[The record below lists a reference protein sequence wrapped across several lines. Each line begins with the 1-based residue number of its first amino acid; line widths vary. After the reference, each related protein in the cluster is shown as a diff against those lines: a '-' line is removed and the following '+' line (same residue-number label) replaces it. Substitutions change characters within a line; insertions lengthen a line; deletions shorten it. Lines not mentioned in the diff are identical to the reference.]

1 MKKREI
7 GIAIICAAIFGY
19 SLSTTVVAAEETI
32 DNNICSTSCD
42 DIKEDSLDSDD
53 SMADSDGCNFNSDN
67 NTINPNK
74 DDVDSNDSEIETLDD
89 DFNSDDSD
97 TEMDKDDSYSVD
109 SETETENEDLDSDD
123 SEVETEND
131 ALDTSDSLLEVTEE
145 SCTDI
150 CHIDII
156 YNQEYYVIENLCP
169 TGELEVMELS
179 ASFSVEKGDSLA
191 VDLDNI
197 SPEVREIISSVDQLS
212 NNIDSSFEIRA
223 YVYADNKVKI
233 ESISKKDVE
242 TVSCQVTVIS
252 DSEDSDESNKEDTSE
267 SETPI
272 SSSSDDS
279 SAGQDNSNESCNEDF
294 SLQEKRTES
303 TGEDSSNSDN

>member
-42 DIKEDSLDSDD
+42 DNHEDSLDSDEKD
-53 SMADSDGCNFNSDN
+53 LNSDA
-67 NTINPNK
+67 
-74 DDVDSNDSEIETLDD
+74 SEIETENEDLGSTDSEAETDNEDLD
-89 DFNSDDSD
+89 SDDS
-97 TEMDKDDSYSVD
+97 EV
-109 SETETENEDLDSDD
+109 ENENEDLDSDD
-123 SEVETEND
+123 SEVETDND

-169 TGELEVMELS
+169 TGELEVMDLS
-179 ASFSVEKGDSLA
+179 ASFSVKKGVPLA
-191 VDLDNI
+191 VDLDDI
-197 SPEVREIISSVDQLS
+197 APEVKKIISSVDQLS

-252 DSEDSDESNKEDTSE
+252 DSEDSEESNKEDTSE

-272 SSSSDDS
+272 NSGSDDS
-279 SAGQDNSNESCNEDF
+279 SAGQDNSNESCNEDC
-294 SLQEKRTES
+294 SLQEKRTDS
-303 TGEDSSNSDN
+303 TWEDSSNSDN

>member
-42 DIKEDSLDSDD
+42 DNHEDSLDSNEKDLNSDASETETENEDLGSTD
-53 SMADSDGCNFNSDN
+53 SEAETENEDLDSD
-67 NTINPNK
+67 
-74 DDVDSNDSEIETLDD
+74 
-89 DFNSDDSD
+89 
-97 TEMDKDDSYSVD
+97 D
-109 SETETENEDLDSDD
+109 SETETENEDLDSVD

-179 ASFSVEKGDSLA
+179 ASFSVKKGEPLA
-191 VDLDNI
+191 VDLDDI

-212 NNIDSSFEIRA
+212 NSIDSSFEIRA

-233 ESISKKDVE
+233 ESITKKDVE

-252 DSEDSDESNKEDTSE
+252 DSEDSDESNKEETSE

-272 SSSSDDS
+272 NSSSDDS

-303 TGEDSSNSDN
+303 TGEDSSSSD

>member
-42 DIKEDSLDSDD
+42 DNHEDSLDSDEKD
-53 SMADSDGCNFNSDN
+53 LNSDA
-67 NTINPNK
+67 
-74 DDVDSNDSEIETLDD
+74 SEIETENENLD
-89 DFNSDDSD
+89 S
-97 TEMDKDDSYSVD
+97 TD
-109 SETETENEDLDSDD
+109 SEAETENEDLDSDD
-123 SEVETEND
+123 SEVETENA

-150 CHIDII
+150 CHIDIF

-169 TGELEVMELS
+169 KGELEVMELS
-179 ASFSVEKGDSLA
+179 ASFSVKKGVPLA
-191 VDLDNI
+191 VDLDDI
-197 SPEVREIISSVDQLS
+197 SPEVKKIISSVDQLA

-252 DSEDSDESNKEDTSE
+252 DSENSEESNKEDTSE

-272 SSSSDDS
+272 NSSSDDS

-294 SLQEKRTES
+294 SLQEKRT
-303 TGEDSSNSDN
+303 DSIEENSSSSDN

>member
-42 DIKEDSLDSDD
+42 DNHEDSLDSNEKDL
-53 SMADSDGCNFNSDN
+53 NFDA
-67 NTINPNK
+67 
-74 DDVDSNDSEIETLDD
+74 SEIETENEDLGSTDSEVETD
-89 DFNSDDSD
+89 NEDLDSD
-97 TEMDKDDSYSVD
+97 D

-123 SEVETEND
+123 SEVEAEND
-131 ALDTSDSLLEVTEE
+131 ALDTSNSLLEVTEE

-156 YNQEYYVIENLCP
+156 YSQEYYVIENLCP

-179 ASFSVEKGDSLA
+179 ASFSVEKGEPLA
-191 VDLDNI
+191 IDLDNI
-197 SPEVREIISSVDQLS
+197 SPEIREIISSVDQLS
-212 NNIDSSFEIRA
+212 NNIDNSFEIRA

-252 DSEDSDESNKEDTSE
+252 DSDDSDESNKEDTSE

-272 SSSSDDS
+272 NSSSDDS
-279 SAGQDNSNESCNEDF
+279 SAGQDNSNESCNEDC
-294 SLQEKRTES
+294 SLQEKRTDS
-303 TGEDSSNSDN
+303 TWEDSSNSDN

>member
-42 DIKEDSLDSDD
+42 DNHEDSLDSNEKDL
-53 SMADSDGCNFNSDN
+53 NSEA
-67 NTINPNK
+67 
-74 DDVDSNDSEIETLDD
+74 SEIETENENLDSTD
-89 DFNSDDSD
+89 SEVETENEDLNSD
-97 TEMDKDDSYSVD
+97 D

-123 SEVETEND
+123 SEVETENE

-179 ASFSVEKGDSLA
+179 ASFSVKKGEPLA
-191 VDLDNI
+191 VDLDDI

-212 NNIDSSFEIRA
+212 NSIDSSFEIRA

-233 ESISKKDVE
+233 ESITKKDVE

-252 DSEDSDESNKEDTSE
+252 DSEDSDESNKEETSE

-272 SSSSDDS
+272 NSSSDDS

-303 TGEDSSNSDN
+303 TGEDSSSSD

>member
-19 SLSTTVVAAEETI
+19 SLSTTVVASEETI

-42 DIKEDSLDSDD
+42 DNHEDSLDSNEKDLNSEASETETENEDLGSTD
-53 SMADSDGCNFNSDN
+53 SEAETEKEDLDSD
-67 NTINPNK
+67 
-74 DDVDSNDSEIETLDD
+74 
-89 DFNSDDSD
+89 
-97 TEMDKDDSYSVD
+97 D
-109 SETETENEDLDSDD
+109 SETETENEDLDSDN

-131 ALDTSDSLLEVTEE
+131 ALDTSDSPLEVTEE

-179 ASFSVEKGDSLA
+179 ASFSVKKGVPLA
-191 VDLDNI
+191 VDLDDI
-197 SPEVREIISSVDQLS
+197 SPEVRKIISSVDQLS

-272 SSSSDDS
+272 NSGSDNSST
-279 SAGQDNSNESCNEDF
+279 GQDNSNESCNEDF

>member
-19 SLSTTVVAAEETI
+19 SLSSTVVAAEKTI

-42 DIKEDSLDSDD
+42 DNHEDSLDSAEKDL
-53 SMADSDGCNFNSDN
+53 NSDA
-67 NTINPNK
+67 
-74 DDVDSNDSEIETLDD
+74 SEIETENENLGSTDSEAETE
-89 DFNSDDSD
+89 NENLESD
-97 TEMDKDDSYSVD
+97 D

-123 SEVETEND
+123 SETETEND

-179 ASFSVEKGDSLA
+179 ASFSVKKGVPLV
-191 VDLDNI
+191 VDLDDI

-252 DSEDSDESNKEDTSE
+252 DSEDSEESNKEDTSE

-272 SSSSDDS
+272 NSGSDDS
-279 SAGQDNSNESCNEDF
+279 SAGQDNSNESCNEDC
-294 SLQEKRTES
+294 SLQEKRTDSIE
-303 TGEDSSNSDN
+303 EDSSNSDN

>member
-42 DIKEDSLDSDD
+42 DNHEDSLDSDEKD
-53 SMADSDGCNFNSDN
+53 LNSDA
-67 NTINPNK
+67 
-74 DDVDSNDSEIETLDD
+74 SEIETENEDLGSTDSEAETENED
-89 DFNSDDSD
+89 LDSD
-97 TEMDKDDSYSVD
+97 D

-179 ASFSVEKGDSLA
+179 ASFSVKKGGPLA
-191 VDLDNI
+191 VDLDDI
-197 SPEVREIISSVDQLS
+197 SPEVKKIISSVDQLS
-212 NNIDSSFEIRA
+212 NNIDNSFEIRA
-223 YVYADNKVKI
+223 YVYADNKIKI

-252 DSEDSDESNKEDTSE
+252 DSEDSEESNKADTSE

-272 SSSSDDS
+272 NSGSDDS
-279 SAGQDNSNESCNEDF
+279 SASQDNSSESCNEDC
-294 SLQEKRTES
+294 SLQEKRTDS
-303 TGEDSSNSDN
+303 TWEDSSSSDN

>member
-42 DIKEDSLDSDD
+42 DNHEDSLDSDEKDLNSEASETETENENRD
-53 SMADSDGCNFNSDN
+53 STDSEAETENEDLDSD
-67 NTINPNK
+67 
-74 DDVDSNDSEIETLDD
+74 
-89 DFNSDDSD
+89 
-97 TEMDKDDSYSVD
+97 D

-123 SEVETEND
+123 SEVEAEYD

-150 CHIDII
+150 CHIDIF

-179 ASFSVEKGDSLA
+179 ASFSVKKGVPLV
-191 VDLDNI
+191 VDLDDI

-212 NNIDSSFEIRA
+212 NNIDNSFEIRA

-233 ESISKKDVE
+233 ESISKKDVK

-272 SSSSDDS
+272 NSSSDDS
-279 SAGQDNSNESCNEDF
+279 SSSQDNSNESCNEDF

>member
-42 DIKEDSLDSDD
+42 DNHEDSLDSDEKD
-53 SMADSDGCNFNSDN
+53 LNSDA
-67 NTINPNK
+67 
-74 DDVDSNDSEIETLDD
+74 SEIETENENLDSTD
-89 DFNSDDSD
+89 SEVETENEDLDSD
-97 TEMDKDDSYSVD
+97 D

-123 SEVETEND
+123 SEVETDND

-169 TGELEVMELS
+169 IGELEVMELS
-179 ASFSVEKGDSLA
+179 ASFSVKKGEPLA
-191 VDLDNI
+191 IDLDDI
-197 SPEVREIISSVDQLS
+197 SPEVREIISSIDQLS

-252 DSEDSDESNKEDTSE
+252 DSEDSEESSKKDSSE

-272 SSSSDDS
+272 NSNSDDS

>member
-19 SLSTTVVAAEETI
+19 SLSTTVVAAEGTI

-42 DIKEDSLDSDD
+42 DNHEDSLDSDEKDLNSDASETETENEDLGSTD
-53 SMADSDGCNFNSDN
+53 SKVETDNEDLDSD
-67 NTINPNK
+67 
-74 DDVDSNDSEIETLDD
+74 
-89 DFNSDDSD
+89 
-97 TEMDKDDSYSVD
+97 D

-179 ASFSVEKGDSLA
+179 ASFSVKKGVPLA
-191 VDLDNI
+191 VDLDDI
-197 SPEVREIISSVDQLS
+197 SPEVRKIISSVDQLS
-212 NNIDSSFEIRA
+212 NNIDNSFEIRA

-252 DSEDSDESNKEDTSE
+252 DSENSEESNKEDASE

-272 SSSSDDS
+272 NSSSDDS
-279 SAGQDNSNESCNEDF
+279 SAGQDNSNESCNEDY
-294 SLQEKRTES
+294 SLQEKRTDS
-303 TGEDSSNSDN
+303 TWEDSSSSDN

>member
-42 DIKEDSLDSDD
+42 DNHEDSLDSNENDL
-53 SMADSDGCNFNSDN
+53 NSDA
-67 NTINPNK
+67 
-74 DDVDSNDSEIETLDD
+74 SEIETENENLDST
-89 DFNSDDSD
+89 DFEAETENEDLDSD
-97 TEMDKDDSYSVD
+97 N
-109 SETETENEDLDSDD
+109 SEIETENEDLDSDD
-123 SEVETEND
+123 SEVEAEND

-179 ASFSVEKGDSLA
+179 ASFSVKKGVPLA
-191 VDLDNI
+191 VDLDDI
-197 SPEVREIISSVDQLS
+197 SPEVKKIISSVDQLS

-252 DSEDSDESNKEDTSE
+252 DSENSEESNNEDTSE

-272 SSSSDDS
+272 NSSSDDS
-279 SAGQDNSNESCNEDF
+279 SASQDNSNESCNEDC
-294 SLQEKRTES
+294 SLQEKRTDS
-303 TGEDSSNSDN
+303 TWEDSSNFDN

>member
-42 DIKEDSLDSDD
+42 DNHEDSLDSNENDL
-53 SMADSDGCNFNSDN
+53 NSDA
-67 NTINPNK
+67 
-74 DDVDSNDSEIETLDD
+74 SEIETENEDLGSTDSEAETE
-89 DFNSDDSD
+89 NENLDSD
-97 TEMDKDDSYSVD
+97 D

-123 SEVETEND
+123 SEVEAEND

-179 ASFSVEKGDSLA
+179 ASFSVKKGVPLA
-191 VDLDNI
+191 VDLDDI
-197 SPEVREIISSVDQLS
+197 SPEVKKIISSVDQLS

-223 YVYADNKVKI
+223 YVYADNKVTI

-252 DSEDSDESNKEDTSE
+252 DSENSEESNNEDTSE

-272 SSSSDDS
+272 NSSSDDS
-279 SAGQDNSNESCNEDF
+279 SASQDNSNESCNEDC
-294 SLQEKRTES
+294 SLQEKRTDS
-303 TGEDSSNSDN
+303 TWEDSSNFDN

>member
-7 GIAIICAAIFGY
+7 GIVIICAAIFGY

-42 DIKEDSLDSDD
+42 DNHEDSLDSDEKD
-53 SMADSDGCNFNSDN
+53 LNSDA
-67 NTINPNK
+67 
-74 DDVDSNDSEIETLDD
+74 SEIETENEDLGSTDSKAETENED
-89 DFNSDDSD
+89 LDSD
-97 TEMDKDDSYSVD
+97 D

-179 ASFSVEKGDSLA
+179 ASFSVKKGVPLA
-191 VDLDNI
+191 VDLDDI
-197 SPEVREIISSVDQLS
+197 SPEVRKIISSVDQLS
-212 NNIDSSFEIRA
+212 NNIDNSFEIRA

-252 DSEDSDESNKEDTSE
+252 DSEDSEESNKEETSE

-272 SSSSDDS
+272 NSSSDDS
-279 SAGQDNSNESCNEDF
+279 SAGQDNSNESCNEDC
-294 SLQEKRTES
+294 SLQEKRTDS
-303 TGEDSSNSDN
+303 TWEDSSSSDN

>member
-42 DIKEDSLDSDD
+42 DNHEDSLDSDEKGLSSDASETETENEDFESSD
-53 SMADSDGCNFNSDN
+53 SAAETENEDLGSD
-67 NTINPNK
+67 
-74 DDVDSNDSEIETLDD
+74 
-89 DFNSDDSD
+89 
-97 TEMDKDDSYSVD
+97 D
-109 SETETENEDLDSDD
+109 SETETKNEDLDSDD

-179 ASFSVEKGDSLA
+179 ASFSVKKGEPLA

-197 SPEVREIISSVDQLS
+197 SPEVKKIISSVDQLS
-212 NNIDSSFEIRA
+212 NNIDNSFEIRA

-252 DSEDSDESNKEDTSE
+252 DSKDSDDSNKEDTSE

-272 SSSSDDS
+272 NSGSNDS

-294 SLQEKRTES
+294 SLQEKRTDS
-303 TGEDSSNSDN
+303 TWEDSSSSDN